1 MGSILSQD
9 SERNEDTIVFVLI
22 IPKVIGIHMSEWVV
36 VALLLNLIG
45 TSLYKKKILYTTISL
60 KTRRL
65 SVDDSAKYLR

>member
-22 IPKVIGIHMSEWVV
+22 IPKVIGIYMSEWVV

-60 KTRRL
+60 KTRRF

>member
-22 IPKVIGIHMSEWVV
+22 IPKVIGIYMSEWVV

-45 TSLYKKKILYTTISL
+45 TSLYKKEILYTTTSL
-60 KTRRL
+60 KTRRF

>member
-9 SERNEDTIVFVLI
+9 SERNEDTIVFALI
-22 IPKVIGIHMSEWVV
+22 IPKVIGIYMSEWVV

-45 TSLYKKKILYTTISL
+45 TSLYKKEILYTTISL
-60 KTRRL
+60 KTRRF